1 MKAYGVSDIGKE
13 RAVNQ
18 DYIFYSVTPVGQLPN
33 LFVVADRM
41 GGHKAGDVAS
51 RYAVNTFVEYIKN
64 QTDSN
69 PIRLIDEGIARANHT
84 VLDEAATS
92 VDYAGMGTTF
102 VVAVIYKNCAYIANV
117 GDSRL
122 YLINDEIKQ
131 ITRDHS
137 LVEEMVSL
145 GELDRKKARSYEKKN
160 VITRAVGVSRRV
172 IPDIF
177 EIEFEPG
184 DKFLL
189 CTDGLCNMIDDQRIK
204 QIVCNSAHV
213 EEAVDQLVE
222 EANGNGGKDNVSAVL
237 VQTEYRQEEL
247 PKAGF

>member
-1 MKAYGVSDIGKE
+1 MRAYGMSDIGKE
-13 RAVNQ
+13 RPVNQ
-18 DYIFYSVTPVGQLPN
+18 DFIFYSVAPVGNLPN
-33 LFVVADRM
+33 LFVVADGM

-64 QTDSN
+64 SEDTN
-69 PIRLIDEGIARANHT
+69 PITLIDEGIRLANNM
-84 VLDEAATS
+84 VVGEAATS
-92 VDYAGMGTTF
+92 TDYAGMGTTF
-102 VVAVIYKNCAYIANV
+102 VVAVIYEGCAYIANV

-145 GELDRKKARSYEKKN
+145 GELDRKNARTHEKKN
-160 VITRAVGVSRRV
+160 VITRAIGAEKSV
-172 IPDIF
+172 IPDFF
-177 EIEFEPG
+177 EIEYEPG

-204 QIVCNSAHV
+204 QLVCNYRHV
-213 EEAVDQLVE
+213 EEAVDALVE
-222 EANGNGGKDNVSAVL
+222 EANGNGGKDNVSVVL
-237 VQTEYRQEEL
+237 VQTQY
-247 PKAGF
+247 KD